1 MATNDFKA
9 FATGAGANVLT
20 QPAFV
25 ALTALITNGFQSGTA
40 NSEQLNKVWR
50 QSSVMASVI
59 GDLIVKRTGLDAL
72 DDGNTNTVLANLQ
85 TALSYAT
92 IATSVSG
99 TANAIQATFPFTPL
113 VADLVNGMTFQ
124 FKAASSSTSS
134 APTFTPNNGV
144 VPAKAIVKGN
154 NSSLA
159 TNDILAGMWVTVTY
173 DSSLDKW
180 VIYNPATGLSLTSTN
195 TGVIFDWSGTTAPSG
210 ALALP
215 LVPTN
220 VSRTTYAA
228 LHAVYAAQGYP
239 WGSGDGSTTF
249 GIPYFP
255 ADYVSAQANGNV
267 GSSTVGQIL
276 AHTHVASTTNAR
288 YGSSGSNP
296 GSNFWAS
303 GGDVGYGGLFSLTT
317 NSTGGAANLA
327 AGMRTLKCVWL

>member
-1 MATNDFKA
+1 MTNDFKA
-9 FATGAGANVLT
+9 FAVGAGANVLT
-20 QPAFV
+20 QPAYT
-25 ALTALITNGFQSGTA
+25 ALAALITNGFQSGTA

-50 QSSVMASVI
+50 QSSVMASVV
-59 GDLIVKRTGLDAL
+59 GDLIVKRTGQDAL
-72 DDGNTNTVLANLQ
+72 DNGDTATLLSNFQ
-85 TALSYAT
+85 TAIAYAT
-92 IATSVSG
+92 IATAVGG
-99 TANAIQATFPFTPL
+99 TANAIQATFPFVPQ

-124 FKAASSSTSS
+124 FKATASSTSS

-144 VPAKAIVKGN
+144 IPAKAIVKGN

-159 TNDILAGMWVTVTY
+159 TNDILTGMWVSLTY

-180 VIYNPATGLSLTSTN
+180 VIYNPATGLSLTSSN
-195 TGVIFDWSGTTAPSG
+195 TGVIFQWSGTTAPSG
-210 ALALP
+210 SLACP

-255 ADYVSAQANGNV
+255 ADYTTGQANGNV

-276 AHTHVASTTNAR
+276 AHTHVASTSNAR
-288 YGSSGSNP
+288 YGSGGTNP
-296 GSNFWAS
+296 GTNFWAS
-303 GGDVGYGGLFSLTT
+303 GGDVGYGGTFSLTT
-317 NSTGGAANLA
+317 TSTGGTANLA
-327 AGMRTLKCVWL
+327 AAMRTLFCVWL